1 MSDDRRRPGGGSD
14 SPEVSD
20 LIGAELAIAV
30 VIWLA
35 VALICFFFVGAVA
48 GIVAVFIGTLVAGI
62 VLVWGRSGGPRSPTD
77 QAAGFG
83 SAGCGDGSA
92 IVTM

>member
-1 MSDDRRRPGGGSD
+1 MSEDRRQRPKG

-35 VALICFFFVGAVA
+35 VALICFFFVGAIA
-48 GIVAVFIGTLVAGI
+48 GIVAVFIGVVVAGI
-62 VLVWGRSGGPRSPTD
+62 VLVGTIRRSQISD
-77 QAAGFG
+77 
-83 SAGCGDGSA
+83 
-92 IVTM
+92 

>member
-1 MSDDRRRPGGGSD
+1 MSEDRRRRRQS

-48 GIVAVFIGTLVAGI
+48 GIAAVFLGAVVAGI
-62 VLVWGRSGGPRSPTD
+62 VLVATIRRAEISD
-77 QAAGFG
+77 
-83 SAGCGDGSA
+83 
-92 IVTM
+92 

>member
-1 MSDDRRRPGGGSD
+1 MSEDRRRRQPRD

-48 GIVAVFIGTLVAGI
+48 GIVAVFIGVVVAGL
-62 VLVWGRSGGPRSPTD
+62 VLVGTIRRADISD
-77 QAAGFG
+77 
-83 SAGCGDGSA
+83 
-92 IVTM
+92 

>member
-1 MSDDRRRPGGGSD
+1 MIAAGRPGRGLA
-14 SPEVSD
+14 PEVSD

-48 GIVAVFIGTLVAGI
+48 GIVAIFIGVVVAGL
-62 VLVWGRSGGPRSPTD
+62 VLVGTIRRAEISD
-77 QAAGFG
+77 
-83 SAGCGDGSA
+83 
-92 IVTM
+92 

>member
-1 MSDDRRRPGGGSD
+1 MSDDPRRRRRDND

-48 GIVAVFIGTLVAGI
+48 GIVAVFIGVVIAGLVLIG
-62 VLVWGRSGGPRSPTD
+62 
-77 QAAGFG
+77 
-83 SAGCGDGSA
+83 A
-92 IVTM
+92 IRRAEISD

>member
-1 MSDDRRRPGGGSD
+1 MSEDRRRRPKG

-48 GIVAVFIGTLVAGI
+48 GIVAVFIGVVVAGSC
-62 VLVWGRSGGPRSPTD
+62 WSARSGGPRSPTD
-77 QAAGFG
+77 QAGFG
-83 SAGCGDGSA
+83 AGGLAGAGDGRA

>member
-1 MSDDRRRPGGGSD
+1 MSEDRRQRPKG

-35 VALICFFFVGAVA
+35 VALICFFFVGAIA
-48 GIVAVFIGTLVAGI
+48 GIVAVFIGVVVAGI
-62 VLVWGRSGGPRSPTD
+62 VLVGTIRRSEISD
-77 QAAGFG
+77 
-83 SAGCGDGSA
+83 
-92 IVTM
+92 

>member
-1 MSDDRRRPGGGSD
+1 MSDDRRRPRRAGD

-35 VALICFFFVGAVA
+35 VALICFFFVGAIA
-48 GIVAVFIGTLVAGI
+48 GIVAVFIGVVVAGI
-62 VLVWGRSGGPRSPTD
+62 VLVGTIRRSEISD
-77 QAAGFG
+77 
-83 SAGCGDGSA
+83 
-92 IVTM
+92 

>member
-1 MSDDRRRPGGGSD
+1 MSDDRRGTRRGGD

-30 VIWLA
+30 AIWLA

-48 GIVAVFIGTLVAGI
+48 GIVAVFIGVVVAGI
-62 VLVWGRSGGPRSPTD
+62 VLVATIRRAEISD
-77 QAAGFG
+77 
-83 SAGCGDGSA
+83 
-92 IVTM
+92 

>member
-1 MSDDRRRPGGGSD
+1 MSDDRRRTRRAGD
-14 SPEVSD
+14 APEVSD

-48 GIVAVFIGTLVAGI
+48 GIVAVFIGVVIAGVILVATI
-62 VLVWGRSGGPRSPTD
+62 RRAEISD
-77 QAAGFG
+77 
-83 SAGCGDGSA
+83 
-92 IVTM
+92 

>member
-1 MSDDRRRPGGGSD
+1 MSDDRRRRRHDND

-35 VALICFFFVGAVA
+35 VALICFFFVGPVA
-48 GIVAVFIGTLVAGI
+48 GIVALFIGVVIAGLVLIG
-62 VLVWGRSGGPRSPTD
+62 
-77 QAAGFG
+77 
-83 SAGCGDGSA
+83 A
-92 IVTM
+92 IRRAEISD

>member
-1 MSDDRRRPGGGSD
+1 MSDDRRRSSRRAGD
-14 SPEVSD
+14 APEVSD

-48 GIVAVFIGTLVAGI
+48 GIVAIFIGVVVAGL
-62 VLVWGRSGGPRSPTD
+62 VLVGTIRRADISD
-77 QAAGFG
+77 
-83 SAGCGDGSA
+83 
-92 IVTM
+92 

>member
-1 MSDDRRRPGGGSD
+1 MSQDRRRRHPD

-48 GIVAVFIGTLVAGI
+48 GIVAIFIGVVVAGL
-62 VLVWGRSGGPRSPTD
+62 VLVGTIRRADISD
-77 QAAGFG
+77 
-83 SAGCGDGSA
+83 
-92 IVTM
+92 

>member
-1 MSDDRRRPGGGSD
+1 MSDDRRRSRRARD

-48 GIVAVFIGTLVAGI
+48 GIVAVFIGVVVAGI
-62 VLVWGRSGGPRSPTD
+62 VLVGTIRRTEVSD
-77 QAAGFG
+77 
-83 SAGCGDGSA
+83 
-92 IVTM
+92 